1 MSKRFLSLKQAEY
14 RTHLAT
20 SVFSFILEKSQDEC
34 SIDVN
39 NLILLARDINQEVQN
54 ALLKHAPQPLIVT
67 LLGYVGRTPKKAMP
81 LDQAMYRA
89 GLAIS
94 LFQVIIDQIDRD
106 CSEELRDLIS
116 LACDFNQE
124 VYHAL
129 YAAVYEE

>member
-1 MSKRFLSLKQAEY
+1 MSKNVLSLKQAEY

-20 SVFSFILEKSQDEC
+20 SAFRFILEKSQGEC
-34 SIDVN
+34 SIDLN
-39 NLILLARDINQEVQN
+39 NLILLTRDINQEVQN

-67 LLGYVGRTPKKAMP
+67 LLGYVVRTPKKTVP

-94 LFQVIIDQIDRD
+94 LFQVILDQMDSD

-116 LACDFNQE
+116 LTCDFNQE

-129 YAAVYEE
+129 YAAVYGE